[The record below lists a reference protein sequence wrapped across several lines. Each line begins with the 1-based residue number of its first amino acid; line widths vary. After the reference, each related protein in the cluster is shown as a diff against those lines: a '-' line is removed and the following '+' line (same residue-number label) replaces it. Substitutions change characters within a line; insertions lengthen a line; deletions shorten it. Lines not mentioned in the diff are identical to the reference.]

1 MEELEMEEI
10 KRQSLREQEM
20 KMRSGFS
27 IEEQFWIQGIR
38 DQGFSDDQI
47 MIAIQLKG
55 RNADEVLNY
64 LYDNM

>member
-27 IEEQFWIQGIR
+27 IEE
-38 DQGFSDDQI
+38 
-47 MIAIQLKG
+47 
-55 RNADEVLNY
+55 
-64 LYDNM
+64 